1 VSHPSTELPHPP
13 PRGTSDACGAEVS
26 RRSKGTEGE
35 NLAAQFLEEKGYS
48 ILERNYRFD
57 RGEIDLVA
65 RDGQELVFVEVKA
78 RHSQEY
84 GAPEESVT
92 PAKEAQLK
100 KVAEGYLYEHNIENQ
115 SCRFDVVTITYQR
128 GAAVCRLIHNAFL
141 A

>member
-1 VSHPSTELPHPP
+1 M
-13 PRGTSDACGAEVS
+13 S
-26 RRSKGTEGE
+26 RRSKGMEGE
-35 NLAAQFLEEKGYS
+35 DLAARFLEEKGYS

-65 RDGQELVFVEVKA
+65 KDGQDLVFVEVKA
-78 RHSQEY
+78 RHSQNY

-92 PAKEAQLK
+92 PSKEAQLK

-115 SCRFDVVTITYQR
+115 SCRFDVVTITYQH
-128 GAAVCRLIHNAFL
+128 GAPVLRLIHNAFL

>member
-1 VSHPSTELPHPP
+1 MST
-13 PRGTSDACGAEVS
+13 
-26 RRSKGTEGE
+26 RSKGTEGE
-35 NLAAQFLEEKGYS
+35 NLAVQFLEEKGYS

-100 KVAEGYLYEHNIENQ
+100 KVAEGYLYEHNIESQ

-128 GAAVCRLIHNAFL
+128 GAPVLRLIHNAFL

>member
-1 VSHPSTELPHPP
+1 MN
-13 PRGTSDACGAEVS
+13 

-35 NLAAQFLEEKGYS
+35 NLAARFLEKQGYA

-65 RDGQELVFVEVKA
+65 RDGKELVFVEVKA
-78 RHSQEY
+78 RHSKLY
-84 GAPEESVT
+84 GAPEESIT
-92 PAKEAQLK
+92 PAKEVQLK

-128 GAAVCRLIHNAFL
+128 GVPVLRLIQNAFF

>member
-1 VSHPSTELPHPP
+1 M
-13 PRGTSDACGAEVS
+13 S

-35 NLAAQFLEEKGYS
+35 NLAAKFLEEKGYS
-48 ILERNYRFD
+48 ILERNYRFE

-65 RDGQELVFVEVKA
+65 REGSDLVFVEVKA
-78 RHSQEY
+78 RHSQDY

-92 PAKEAQLK
+92 TAKEAQLK

-128 GAAVCRLIHNAFL
+128 GAPVLRLIHNAFL